1 MTEQKKRGPDFVRMA
16 CTSASVSFREVL
28 TEDEL
33 VRVLVTGKIPRN
45 RRPHLRSLLEEA
57 PENLV
62 KGLIEQVT
70 TLAKPG
76 EVEKNLGK
84 IAQALRVPK
93 AAR

>member
-16 CTSASVSFREVL
+16 CTSASVSFRELL

-33 VRVLVTGKIPRN
+33 VRVLVTGKVPRN

>member
-16 CTSASVSFREVL
+16 CTSASVSFRELL

-33 VRVLVTGKIPRN
+33 VRVLVTGKVPRN
-45 RRPHLRSLLEEA
+45 RRPHLRSLLKEA

>member
-1 MTEQKKRGPDFVRMA
+1 
-16 CTSASVSFREVL
+16 
-28 TEDEL
+28 
-33 VRVLVTGKIPRN
+33 
-45 RRPHLRSLLEEA
+45 
-57 PENLV
+57 V

-70 TLAKPG
+70 TLVKPG